1 MAFVNGL
8 TIHVVMDYGNNIV
21 SRSHKF
27 LMDWENKEVIQDLN
41 FQIDAKVKWIVL
53 IVESAYKDGCIKT
66 LHINFMIDGETINHP
81 SNGTWSEFQFYQKNV
96 DNFILKPWFSQVFEL
111 SDQTYKT

>member
-1 MAFVNGL
+1 MHSLHNYEMAFVNGL

-41 FQIDAKVKWIVL
+41 FQIDAKVK
-53 IVESAYKDGCIKT
+53 
-66 LHINFMIDGETINHP
+66 
-81 SNGTWSEFQFYQKNV
+81 
-96 DNFILKPWFSQVFEL
+96 
-111 SDQTYKT
+111 